1 MSGPMPQNTIR
12 LPVNAQR
19 WSALTFLHWPVAP
32 ALIQERL
39 PRGLHVQTYEGAA
52 WIGLTPFLM
61 QDLRMPPLPA
71 VPGWSSF
78 PEVNLRTYVCHDDG
92 TDGLWFLGL
101 WSTRRA
107 MNAAMRT
114 IGLPYHRTEATLRTV
129 GGGGLIYDARPARH
143 AVPLR
148 LRVAV
153 WAGESIGA
161 PTELE
166 GRLTGRWNAC
176 TARARHVWGPGD
188 SSAMALATG
197 QPGPPRHGRLR
208 GDGPARPTGRADRA
222 CLARCRHPD
231 RGTPTR
237 GARNFPDSPRRSCL
251 SPRGRRRE
259 TAYVSCAV
267 RRLRGSSSR
276 GEGHLSCPASRRRF
290 G

>member
-61 QDLRMPPLPA
+61 QDLRVPPLPA
-71 VPGWSSF
+71 LPGWSTF
-78 PEVNLRTYVCHDDG
+78 PEVNLRTYVRHEDG

-114 IGLPYHRTEATLRTV
+114 IGLPYHRTEATIQPV
-129 GGGGLIYDARPARH
+129 GGGGMTYDARPARH

-153 WAGESIGA
+153 RAGAPISA

-166 GRLTGRWNAC
+166 GKLTGRWNAY
-176 TARARHVWGPGD
+176 TVRGGHVWRVPVTHQPWPLRRASLDHFDTDVFEVMGLPTPQVEPLVLVSPGVD
-188 SSAMALATG
+188 TLIGVPRPA
-197 QPGPPRHGRLR
+197 GPPTSRT
-208 GDGPARPTGRADRA
+208 RP
-222 CLARCRHPD
+222 
-231 RGTPTR
+231 
-237 GARNFPDSPRRSCL
+237 
-251 SPRGRRRE
+251 
-259 TAYVSCAV
+259 
-267 RRLRGSSSR
+267 
-276 GEGHLSCPASRRRF
+276 GEAA
-290 G
+290 